1 MSALL
6 TLTQAASL
14 GLRRRL
20 MPQSQMPRTIKID
33 YDPQPKQALLHKCRA
48 KQILFGGAAGGGK
61 SHAGRYDLI
70 GFCLENP
77 GLQAFI
83 FRRSLPELD
92 ANHIQPLKRELPREL
107 GNYNETRK
115 RYEFFNGS
123 SIQFQYLERDS
134 DCDRI
139 QGTEIHIALVDE
151 AGQMTPYQLGYI
163 KSRMR
168 LGNFKPK
175 QEGFLPRLVMT
186 ANPGG
191 QSHNYLKALYIDPA
205 PAEQYFYDHTMRD
218 PNDPSD
224 KGWVT
229 MYIPAKM
236 TDNKYIDPS
245 YASSFSALPD
255 ELARA
260 LREGDWDLVVGSFF
274 GDVWNRDLHVIRP
287 FEIPDHW
294 TKFRSFDWG
303 SASPFSVGWW
313 AVADDHEYFSDGA
326 LIRYREWYGAAGPNR
341 GLRMTAE
348 EVGAGIRSREGHER
362 IDFSVGDPSIWKF
375 DGGPSIGERLSKMG
389 IRFRRADN
397 SRVAGWDQVRQRL
410 IGDDGCPMLFVSSEC
425 TDTIRTLPVLTH
437 DKHRVE
443 DIDTTQE
450 DHAADD
456 IRYACMARPY
466 QRRAPEID
474 EDPWREPTIEEM
486 MAGLEYASKPK
497 GWRL

>member
-1 MSALL
+1 MA
-6 TLTQAASL
+6 
-14 GLRRRL
+14 
-20 MPQSQMPRTIKID
+20 RTIKID
-33 YDPQPKQALLHKCRA
+33 YDPQPKQAALHRCRA

-168 LGNFKPK
+168 LGNFQPK

-191 QSHNYLKALYIDPA
+191 QSHNYLKAVYIDPA

-218 PNDPSD
+218 PNDPKD
-224 KGWVT
+224 RGWVT
-229 MYIPAKM
+229 MYIPARM
-236 TDNKYIDPS
+236 SDNKYIDPS
-245 YASSFSALPD
+245 YASSFSALPE

-274 GDVWNRDLHVIRP
+274 WRCLEPRFACHQ
-287 FEIPDHW
+287 
-294 TKFRSFDWG
+294 
-303 SASPFSVGWW
+303 
-313 AVADDHEYFSDGA
+313 AV
-326 LIRYREWYGAAGPNR
+326 
-341 GLRMTAE
+341 
-348 EVGAGIRSREGHER
+348 
-362 IDFSVGDPSIWKF
+362 
-375 DGGPSIGERLSKMG
+375 
-389 IRFRRADN
+389 
-397 SRVAGWDQVRQRL
+397 
-410 IGDDGCPMLFVSSEC
+410 
-425 TDTIRTLPVLTH
+425 
-437 DKHRVE
+437 
-443 DIDTTQE
+443 
-450 DHAADD
+450 
-456 IRYACMARPY
+456 
-466 QRRAPEID
+466 
-474 EDPWREPTIEEM
+474 
-486 MAGLEYASKPK
+486 
-497 GWRL
+497 